1 MSVYSN
7 NVNLHLNEVAIL
19 EFREQNQNG
28 IQIVSSVAMLYDV
41 FKMLHASMSEAIE
54 QHEKKLHQLK
64 AEKAAMN

>member
-7 NVNLHLNEVAIL
+7 NVNLHLNEVVIL

-41 FKMLHASMSEAIE
+41 FKMLHDSMSEAIE